1 MEPHNPE
8 NSRNGPGTSAN
19 QRRNQTMFGLIIT
32 LVALAVAVSATLI
45 SYQ

>member
-8 NSRNGPGTSAN
+8 NSRNGPGTNAN
-19 QRRNQTMFGLIIT
+19 QRRNQTMFWLIIT